1 MNVAVR
7 GRPQPEPVERP
18 QRRPPLRKS
27 EAIRAMPPPTPKSGQ
42 GRQQNNLSYWVWLT
56 VFACVLAVHVAV
68 LIGLGYLKPEPPPAL
83 ESVELT
89 FVAQGDPVPEETKA
103 QEAQQAAMPTPPDP
117 TPPDPT
123 PPPPDPVPP
132 LPDQPPPPPE
142 EVPPPPAPM
151 PPPPPVETPPPPVEM
166 PPPPP
171 LPVDDPPPP
180 PPVKAVEEAMPIEVP
195 PPPPVETP
203 PPKVEPPKP
212 VEKLK
217 PKPKPKPHP
226 VVKEKTEAQQ
236 ASEAHKV
243 GVAEGKAAD
252 QGMTKQT
259 YNAIL
264 LAQIGQHK
272 VYPEAA
278 KAQGVTGFASVSF
291 TMTAAGTASG
301 ISISKSSGSAL
312 LDEAARQAVR
322 AVHTPPPPGG
332 AFATSVGINFT
343 LH

>member
-1 MNVAVR
+1 M
-7 GRPQPEPVERP
+7 PVE
-18 QRRPPLRKS
+18 
-27 EAIRAMPPPTPKSGQ
+27 A
-42 GRQQNNLSYWVWLT
+42 
-56 VFACVLAVHVAV
+56 
-68 LIGLGYLKPEPPPAL
+68 
-83 ESVELT
+83 
-89 FVAQGDPVPEETKA
+89 
-103 QEAQQAAMPTPPDP
+103 
-117 TPPDPT
+117 
-123 PPPPDPVPP
+123 
-132 LPDQPPPPPE
+132 
-142 EVPPPPAPM
+142 
-151 PPPPPVETPPPPVEM
+151 
-166 PPPPP
+166 
-171 LPVDDPPPP
+171 PPPP
-180 PPVKAVEEAMPIEVP
+180 PPP
-195 PPPPVETP
+195 PKVETP
-203 PPKVEPPKP
+203 PPKVEPPKA
-212 VEKLK
+212 VEKPKIK
-217 PKPKPKPHP
+217 PKPKQHP
-226 VVKEKTEAQQ
+226 VTREKTEAQQ

-243 GVAEGKAAD
+243 GIAEGKAAD

-301 ISISKSSGSAL
+301 ISMSKSSGSAL